1 MFSPLFWFFAALT
14 LAFGIGVV
22 VNRNPVASALCL
34 VISFMGL
41 AALLV
46 GLDAY
51 LLAVLQVLVYA
62 GAVMVLFL
70 FIIMLLDLRAEARR
84 KFNWLGIAGGGLV
97 ALGFVGELVFVI
109 SHNPSGNQK
118 FPPLHGPPEVWL
130 SSTAH
135 TAHSFSGHYKPYVSA
150 AKLSGG
156 TNVPGAKEEEEEI
169 VEILPVPNGTPPLTP
184 IATLAPAA
192 PNAIPPAATSPPAK
206 IDDVREIGREI
217 FTNYNFPLQIV
228 GVLLLVSTVGVIILS
243 RRELK

>member
-51 LLAVLQVLVYA
+51 LLGVLQVLVYA

-84 KFNWLGIAGGGLV
+84 KFNWLGIAGGSLV
-97 ALGFVGELVFVI
+97 ALGFTGELVYVL
-109 SHNPSGNQK
+109 SKYTAGAQK
-118 FPPLHGPPEVWL
+118 FPALRAE
-130 SSTAH
+130 
-135 TAHSFSGHYKPYVSA
+135 
-150 AKLSGG
+150 
-156 TNVPGAKEEEEEI
+156 
-169 VEILPVPNGTPPLTP
+169 
-184 IATLAPAA
+184 
-192 PNAIPPAATSPPAK
+192 K
-206 IDDVREIGREI
+206 IDDVREIGAAI
-217 FTNYNFPLQIV
+217 FTAYNFPLQIV
-228 GVLLLVSTVGVIILS
+228 GVLLLVATVGVIILS

>member
-84 KFNWLGIAGGGLV
+84 KFNWLGIAGGALV
-97 ALGFVGELVFVI
+97 AVAFVGELVFVV
-109 SHNPSGNQK
+109 SHNSGGNQK
-118 FPPLHGPPEVWL
+118 FPPLRSETYPVRPIYQYGIDTGTVERGPV
-130 SSTAH
+130 
-135 TAHSFSGHYKPYVSA
+135 G
-150 AKLSGG
+150 
-156 TNVPGAKEEEEEI
+156 
-169 VEILPVPNGTPPLTP
+169 
-184 IATLAPAA
+184 
-192 PNAIPPAATSPPAK
+192 AK

>member
-109 SHNPSGNQK
+109 SHNPAGNQK
-118 FPPLHGPPEVWL
+118 FPPLQARVEFEGFVHTGPIESADLAPPETTIL
-130 SSTAH
+130 LPKTSET
-135 TAHSFSGHYKPYVSA
+135 
-150 AKLSGG
+150 AKL
-156 TNVPGAKEEEEEI
+156 GAGEKVVEI
-169 VEILPVPNGTPPLTP
+169 VPVAGG
-184 IATLAPAA
+184 
-192 PNAIPPAATSPPAK
+192 K

-217 FTNYNFPLQIV
+217 FTNYNYPLQIV

>member
-97 ALGFVGELVFVI
+97 ALAFVGELVFVI
-109 SHNPSGNQK
+109 SKNPGGNQK
-118 FPPLHGPPEVWL
+118 FPPLVAAASEGFEC
-130 SSTAH
+130 SSPIQTVA
-135 TAHSFSGHYKPYVSA
+135 TTPSAETTIDLAKP
-150 AKLSGG
+150 K
-156 TNVPGAKEEEEEI
+156 P
-169 VEILPVPNGTPPLTP
+169 
-184 IATLAPAA
+184 
-192 PNAIPPAATSPPAK
+192 

>member
-34 VISFMGL
+34 VVSFMGL

-97 ALGFVGELVFVI
+97 ALGFVGELAYVI
-109 SHNPSGNQK
+109 SKNPGGNQK
-118 FPPLHGPPEVWL
+118 FPPLVAQ
-130 SSTAH
+130 TQ
-135 TAHSFSGHYKPYVSA
+135 V
-150 AKLSGG
+150 
-156 TNVPGAKEEEEEI
+156 
-169 VEILPVPNGTPPLTP
+169 VEFEN
-184 IATLAPAA
+184 
-192 PNAIPPAATSPPAK
+192 
-206 IDDVREIGREI
+206 
-217 FTNYNFPLQIV
+217 
-228 GVLLLVSTVGVIILS
+228 
-243 RRELK
+243 